1 VTGQA
6 KLIRD
11 MVVCQL
17 GPVEK
22 EVIAAEDQ
30 KLVTTPRTKT
40 NAGVKKE
47 FIQAPS
53 PGSSFKLLFKTQKKW
68 ARQRQ
73 LKTLISQTKKPEKRK
88 RDEDSEHNDTAAEL
102 DDDESELNME
112 PIALSAAEKEA
123 LTLQK
128 LERKRRL
135 EALGSKQKRRRY
147 H

>member
-1 VTGQA
+1 
-6 KLIRD
+6 

-22 EVIAAEDQ
+22 EVAATEDE
-30 KLVTTPRTKT
+30 KLITTPRTKT
-40 NAGVKKE
+40 DVDVKRE
-47 FIQAPS
+47 YVQTFS
-53 PGSSFKLLFKTQKKW
+53 PGSPFKLLFKTQKKL

-88 RDEDSEHNDTAAEL
+88 KEEEPEHDDTAVQL